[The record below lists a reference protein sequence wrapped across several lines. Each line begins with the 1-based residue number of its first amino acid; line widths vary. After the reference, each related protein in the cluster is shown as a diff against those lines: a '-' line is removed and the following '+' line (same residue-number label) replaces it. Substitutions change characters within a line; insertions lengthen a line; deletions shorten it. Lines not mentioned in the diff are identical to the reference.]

1 MIKLFHKLMTA
12 ALPVL
17 LCGTLLTGCTD
28 DKYNKI
34 NDLFQPRFVL
44 EEPEVKGNSISL
56 VWYKVND
63 AVSYTV
69 EYYLDQYHSN
79 LFMAQETT
87 VPQLFVDDIPYG
99 TTYYIRV
106 RSNAADEANNSQWSY
121 TTASTEK
128 RPEFTRLL
136 EDVSKTEITETTAII
151 RWKKDYKKDPVDSI
165 SVMPMMDATLPGV
178 SRYLTID
185 EMLQGYAEIEGLTKN
200 TLYTVNVYD
209 TNKPRKYDKPY
220 NSVTLR
226 TAGPSASSIPV
237 GPEDDLSAMLLE
249 NDLNPEIPEGTE
261 YYLPAGSSYR
271 ITPFE
276 LAKGFRLVG
285 SSEGV
290 KPKVILDDWW
300 RIAEG
305 SYITALEFENIEFS
319 HTSNNKYFMNADKS
333 FTIESV
339 SFVNC
344 DFIGLTRGFWRHQQA
359 TSKHIMSFAVEGCR
373 FDKCGW
379 QTGGYGLMDLR
390 SFNDPTAY
398 DQVDKVVFRNCTFSR
413 DNDGTTGFG
422 WGNLFNAPYIDK
434 PIQLEFKNI
443 TVYNY
448 CLNKRL
454 INIGSAV
461 LL

>member
-17 LCGTLLTGCTD
+17 LWGTLLTGCTD

-128 RPEFTRLL
+128 RPEFTHLL

-209 TNKPRKYDKPY
+209 TNKSRKYDKPY
-220 NSVTLR
+220 NSVTFR

-319 HTSNNKYFMNADKS
+319 HTSNNKYF
-333 FTIESV
+333 IPE
-339 SFVNC
+339 
-344 DFIGLTRGFWRHQQA
+344 
-359 TSKHIMSFAVEGCR
+359 
-373 FDKCGW
+373 
-379 QTGGYGLMDLR
+379 
-390 SFNDPTAY
+390 
-398 DQVDKVVFRNCTFSR
+398 
-413 DNDGTTGFG
+413 FG
-422 WGNLFNAPYIDK
+422 IS
-434 PIQLEFKNI
+434 LE
-443 TVYNY
+443 
-448 CLNKRL
+448 
-454 INIGSAV
+454 
-461 LL
+461 

>member
-17 LCGTLLTGCTD
+17 LWGTLLTGCTD
-28 DKYNKI
+28 VKYNKI

-121 TTASTEK
+121 TTTSTEK
-128 RPEFTRLL
+128 RPEFTHLL

-220 NSVTLR
+220 NSITLR

-249 NDLNPEIPEGTE
+249 NDLNPEIPEGTRFQADRKPMGVCETSE
-261 YYLPAGSSYR
+261 YGTCQKDCPFDHR
-271 ITPFE
+271 IC
-276 LAKGFRLVG
+276 
-285 SSEGV
+285 S
-290 KPKVILDDWW
+290 
-300 RIAEG
+300 
-305 SYITALEFENIEFS
+305 
-319 HTSNNKYFMNADKS
+319 
-333 FTIESV
+333 
-339 SFVNC
+339 
-344 DFIGLTRGFWRHQQA
+344 
-359 TSKHIMSFAVEGCR
+359 
-373 FDKCGW
+373 
-379 QTGGYGLMDLR
+379 
-390 SFNDPTAY
+390 
-398 DQVDKVVFRNCTFSR
+398 
-413 DNDGTTGFG
+413 
-422 WGNLFNAPYIDK
+422 
-434 PIQLEFKNI
+434 
-443 TVYNY
+443 
-448 CLNKRL
+448 
-454 INIGSAV
+454 
-461 LL
+461 